1 MTPRWELSQAE
12 LNEEKEREVVLNSLY
27 PFIGTHALKAI
38 NRANVCGEKSA
49 EKYLFL

>member
-1 MTPRWELSQAE
+1 MTPRWERSQAE
-12 LNEEKEREVVLNSLY
+12 LNKEKEREVVLNSLY

-38 NRANVCGEKSA
+38 NRANGEKSA